1 MSFENAVVVAIDGSD
16 SAARALDWAA
26 DEAERTKRRLVIV
39 HVGDLTAAAVSADP
53 RPFGRELLDEA
64 VATLVNTYPDVP
76 ATTALLAGEPADE
89 LVELSRVAAMLVV
102 GRGRRGLSARL
113 LGSVAHHVLAHAHC
127 PTALVGANPHAVTN
141 TIVVG
146 VSDSPGG
153 VAALGFAGVEAA
165 LRGADVVA
173 VRCWSVREWRL
184 AAAAVLPTSSPD
196 DWEAAERGVLES
208 CVAPVRE
215 AFPTLEILTVLSSSP
230 PETALEREAEKAAM
244 LVLGCR
250 RADDARLPRLGP
262 IASWAA
268 HHFDCPVVIVGTP
281 SADPDP
287 H

>member
-1 MSFENAVVVAIDGSD
+1 MSFENAVVVAVDGFE
-16 SAARALDWAA
+16 SAASALDWAA
-26 DEAERTKRRLVIV
+26 DEAERTKRRLVVV
-39 HVGDLTAAAVSADP
+39 HVGDLTAAALSADP

-64 VATLVNTYPDVP
+64 VATLVDTHPGVP
-76 ATTALLAGEPADE
+76 ATTALLEGEPTNE

-102 GRGRRGLSARL
+102 GRGRRGLSALL

-127 PTALVGANPHAVTN
+127 PTALVGTNPRAVTN
-141 TIVVG
+141 TVVVG

-153 VAALGFAGVEAA
+153 VSALGFAGVEAA

-173 VRCWSVREWRL
+173 VRCWSAREWQL
-184 AAAAVLPTSSPD
+184 AAAAVLPLSSPD
-196 DWEAAERGVLES
+196 DWEAQERAVLEG

-215 AFPTLEILTVLSSSP
+215 AFPTLEIRTVLSSSP

-281 SADPDP
+281 APETVP
-287 H
+287 R